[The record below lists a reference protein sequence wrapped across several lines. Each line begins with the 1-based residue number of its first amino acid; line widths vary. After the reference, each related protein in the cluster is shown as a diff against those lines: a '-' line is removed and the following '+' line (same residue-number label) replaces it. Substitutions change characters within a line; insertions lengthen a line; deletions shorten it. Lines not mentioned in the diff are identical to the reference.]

1 MKFNELFEELMGENE
16 SMTEVEQE
24 MHDKVIDILEE
35 LSARNP
41 NALKKLMARIK
52 EMSDILDYK
61 PSKSVKTIKMSSDPR
76 DASWVG

>member
-16 SMTEVEQE
+16 SMSEVEQE

-52 EMSDILDYK
+52 EMGDILDYK